1 LTLHHN
7 RGRVCLKDGTDD
19 EEQCSHTSSRDEE
32 GVPATK
38 SFDEE
43 EHEES
48 GCDDF
53 NDTIDA

>member
-1 LTLHHN
+1 
-7 RGRVCLKDGTDD
+7 VCLKDGTDD
-19 EEQCSHTSSRDEE
+19 EEQCSHTSSGDEE

-53 NDTIDA
+53 NNTIDA